1 MTIEELIDEKTK
13 LEKLVIQLAGENQQ
27 LKDKLSAKKASDTP
41 FADLLETWLHNKKM
55 SVKANTYEAYC
66 TQVNHHLVPYFR
78 SKGTML
84 SQLTP
89 AVLEEYYFTKLQSG
103 LSGSTI
109 RKHHSNIKMAL
120 KFAVKNG
127 LTDQNAAFDLVL
139 SKIKHTAIY
148 TPVFIAGTMGLRRSE
163 VLGLRWS
170 DINFEQRTMC
180 IQHTVVKCVK
190 NHKTTLIFSDV
201 PKTRSSRRTL
211 PLPDS
216 VYSYLKWLK
225 HEQCLSY
232 AANRSSYSRQYLQY
246 ICVDSKGILIQPDEL
261 SVRYIRLMNQM
272 HLRCRFH
279 DLRHTCAS
287 LLVQHGVPMKA
298 VSAWLGLSSLA
309 VTSDIYTHLTFQEK
323 LNVANTIE
331 DYMKDMNVS
340 P

>member
-27 LKDKLSAKKASDTP
+27 LKDKLSAKKASDTQ

-78 SKGTML
+78 NKGTML

-120 KFAVKNG
+120 KFAIKNG
-127 LTDQNAAFDLVL
+127 LTDQNAALLAELPSCNKFCGNFLSTDQFDLVL

-170 DINFEQRTMC
+170 DINFELRTMC

-201 PKTRSSRRTL
+201 PKQGQAAAHFRCLT
-211 PLPDS
+211 
-216 VYSYLKWLK
+216 VYT
-225 HEQCLSY
+225 
-232 AANRSSYSRQYLQY
+232 A
-246 ICVDSKGILIQPDEL
+246 
-261 SVRYIRLMNQM
+261 
-272 HLRCRFH
+272 
-279 DLRHTCAS
+279 T
-287 LLVQHGVPMKA
+287 
-298 VSAWLGLSSLA
+298 
-309 VTSDIYTHLTFQEK
+309 
-323 LNVANTIE
+323 
-331 DYMKDMNVS
+331 
-340 P
+340 

>member
-27 LKDKLSAKKASDTP
+27 LKNKLSAKKASDTP

-55 SVKANTYEAYC
+55 SVKDHKYEAYC
-66 TQVNHHLVPYFR
+66 TQINHHIVPYFR

-109 RKHHSNIKMAL
+109 RKHHSNIKMTL

-127 LTDQNAAFDLVL
+127 LTDQNAALLAELPSCDKFCGNFLNTEQFDLVL

-216 VYSYLKWLK
+216 VY
-225 HEQCLSY
+225 LS
-232 AANRSSYSRQYLQY
+232 
-246 ICVDSKGILIQPDEL
+246 LIH
-261 SVRYIRLMNQM
+261 I
-272 HLRCRFH
+272 
-279 DLRHTCAS
+279 
-287 LLVQHGVPMKA
+287 
-298 VSAWLGLSSLA
+298 
-309 VTSDIYTHLTFQEK
+309 
-323 LNVANTIE
+323 
-331 DYMKDMNVS
+331 
-340 P
+340 

>member
-78 SKGTML
+78 NKGTML

-120 KFAVKNG
+120 KFAIKNG
-127 LTDQNAAFDLVL
+127 LTDQNAALLAELPSCNKFCGNFLSTDQFDLVL

-170 DINFEQRTMC
+170 DINFELRTMC

-201 PKTRSSRRTL
+201 PKQGQAAAHFRCLT
-211 PLPDS
+211 
-216 VYSYLKWLK
+216 VYT
-225 HEQCLSY
+225 
-232 AANRSSYSRQYLQY
+232 A
-246 ICVDSKGILIQPDEL
+246 
-261 SVRYIRLMNQM
+261 
-272 HLRCRFH
+272 
-279 DLRHTCAS
+279 T
-287 LLVQHGVPMKA
+287 
-298 VSAWLGLSSLA
+298 
-309 VTSDIYTHLTFQEK
+309 
-323 LNVANTIE
+323 
-331 DYMKDMNVS
+331 
-340 P
+340 